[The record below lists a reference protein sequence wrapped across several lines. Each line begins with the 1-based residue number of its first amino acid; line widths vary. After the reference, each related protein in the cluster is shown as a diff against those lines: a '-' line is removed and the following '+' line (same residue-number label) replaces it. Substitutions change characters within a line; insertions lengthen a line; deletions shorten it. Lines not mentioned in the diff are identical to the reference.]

1 MAYYEDIAI
10 MPNNFLKCVLCDEI
24 MENNDRLIE
33 SHIDSR
39 QHREQ
44 YMRRLM
50 SHNSIITRSTEPFCQ
65 LCNHDVNI
73 AELTHHV
80 QSALHSKNLSSL
92 IELIENDGKFI
103 QIPDKN
109 NCIYCC
115 ICNSQINFTLE
126 LVKSHLESAKHK
138 RARAMVLQPLNG
150 IFSVE
155 GNDDYLW
162 CKLCQI
168 FFDNY
173 VELIFQHIEES
184 EHAKTMRKILR
195 LIDGENITID
205 NYLQSPKQDKAFCKK
220 CSIEVPCNVDNLQRH
235 INGKKHDTDIKST

>member
-1 MAYYEDIAI
+1 
-10 MPNNFLKCVLCDEI
+10 
-24 MENNDRLIE
+24 
-33 SHIDSR
+33 
-39 QHREQ
+39 
-44 YMRRLM
+44 
-50 SHNSIITRSTEPFCQ
+50 
-65 LCNHDVNI
+65 
-73 AELTHHV
+73 
-80 QSALHSKNLSSL
+80 
-92 IELIENDGKFI
+92 
-103 QIPDKN
+103 
-109 NCIYCC
+109 
-115 ICNSQINFTLE
+115 
-126 LVKSHLESAKHK
+126 
-138 RARAMVLQPLNG
+138 MVLQPLNG